1 MNAYTYEALNLKG
14 QLCKGQVQADNARM
28 ARTLLREQTLIP
40 LHVEPL
46 HADRIAPGQA
56 AAHGLQRVLW
66 ARAAFGASTLAV
78 WTRQLA
84 GLVTA
89 GLPLE
94 RALTALI
101 DEAEEPRQAAVVA
114 ALRADVNAGSSLA
127 QALSHHPSEFSAMVV
142 SVVEAGEAGGQLG
155 PVLQRLADDLEEGQ
169 NLRAKLIGA
178 ALYPAIVTVL
188 ALLIVSFLVSYV
200 VPQVASVFLG
210 SQRALPL
217 ITRALLA
224 LSALVRQWGWLLVLL
239 LALLALLL
247 RLALKRPALRI
258 GFDAAWLR
266 LPVIGRLSRHYN
278 TARFAST
285 LAMLV
290 GAGVP
295 MLKALQS
302 AAQTL
307 SNQAMRA
314 DALAAL
320 EHVREGASLGLALA
334 QKPRFPALLNMFARL
349 GEQTGELPAMLQR
362 AASQL
367 STEVQR
373 RAMNLA
379 TVLEPLLIVVMGAA
393 VMLIVLAVLLPI
405 IELNQLVR

>member
-142 SVVEAGEAGGQLG
+142 SVVEVGGGDKGGGVLVVGWVLSVLCGGGGGQGRGGKTEVATAGAAGE
-155 PVLQRLADDLEEGQ
+155 
-169 NLRAKLIGA
+169 N
-178 ALYPAIVTVL
+178 
-188 ALLIVSFLVSYV
+188 
-200 VPQVASVFLG
+200 ASPG
-210 SQRALPL
+210 STSA
-217 ITRALLA
+217 TRA
-224 LSALVRQWGWLLVLL
+224 S
-239 LALLALLL
+239 
-247 RLALKRPALRI
+247 RL
-258 GFDAAWLR
+258 
-266 LPVIGRLSRHYN
+266 
-278 TARFAST
+278 
-285 LAMLV
+285 
-290 GAGVP
+290 
-295 MLKALQS
+295 
-302 AAQTL
+302 
-307 SNQAMRA
+307 
-314 DALAAL
+314 
-320 EHVREGASLGLALA
+320 
-334 QKPRFPALLNMFARL
+334 
-349 GEQTGELPAMLQR
+349 
-362 AASQL
+362 
-367 STEVQR
+367 
-373 RAMNLA
+373 
-379 TVLEPLLIVVMGAA
+379 
-393 VMLIVLAVLLPI
+393 
-405 IELNQLVR
+405 